1 MKQTNNASLT
11 RILHQWMRSLR
22 PSLGATRR
30 AACAVQIVYPA
41 DLSRL
46 SFGRWRARASSTI
59 ATAMLS
65 VAGARQRPKSGAII
79 ASTDAICGL
88 ITTVTRQLSA
98 LLLALLLGGCGG
110 AGPGD
115 AENAKVDTGKVY
127 RWKMVTTWPA
137 NFPVFQEAPEM
148 FAENI
153 RTMSN
158 GRLDIKVFA
167 GGELVPAL
175 QVFDAVS
182 QGAVEMGHGSA
193 YYWAGKVPAAQFFS
207 TVPFGMEHK
216 GVEAWLY
223 HGGGLE
229 LWNEL
234 YEPFNVI
241 ALPIGN
247 TGVQMGGWFNKK
259 IETIADLKGL
269 RMRIP
274 GLGGKVLDRAGGN
287 PVLMSGG
294 EVYTAL
300 ERGTIDATEWVGPLH
315 DLRLG
320 LNRAASYYYYPG
332 WHEPGTVMELLI
344 NKARW
349 DSLPA
354 DLQNIVEQAAA
365 ANSVWAYSAMEYH
378 NSQALEELFMK
389 KNVQVLPFPPDVL
402 QELRAITVQTLADE
416 ADKDPDFKRVYEA
429 YMSFQEAYQPWHRLT
444 SQALEN

>member
-1 MKQTNNASLT
+1 M
-11 RILHQWMRSLR
+11 
-22 PSLGATRR
+22 
-30 AACAVQIVYPA
+30 
-41 DLSRL
+41 
-46 SFGRWRARASSTI
+46 
-59 ATAMLS
+59 
-65 VAGARQRPKSGAII
+65 QRF
-79 ASTDAICGL
+79 L
-88 ITTVTRQLSA
+88 F
-98 LLLALLLGGCGG
+98 LLLAGALNACGSGGPEE
-110 AGPGD
+110 AANP
-115 AENAKVDTGKVY
+115 AIDTGKVY

-148 FAENI
+148 FAENV
-153 RTMSN
+153 RVMSN
-158 GRLDIKVFA
+158 GRLDINVFA

-207 TVPFGMEHK
+207 TVPFGMEQK

-241 ALPIGN
+241 ALPMGN
-247 TGVQMGGWFNKK
+247 SGVQMGGWFNKR
-259 IETIADLKGL
+259 IESIDDLKGL

-287 PVLMSGG
+287 PILMSGG
-294 EVYTAL
+294 ELYTAL

-320 LNRAASYYYYPG
+320 LNRAATYYYYPG
-332 WHEPGTVMELLI
+332 WHEPGSELELLI
-344 NKARW
+344 NRARW

-354 DLQNIVEQAAA
+354 DLQQIVKQAAA
-365 ANSVWAYSAMEYH
+365 ATSAWTFSAMEYH
-378 NSQALEELFMK
+378 NSQALKELSGK
-389 KNVQVLPFPPDVL
+389 KNVQVLPFPQDVL
-402 QELRAITVQTLADE
+402 QALRAVTRETLESE
-416 ADKDPDFKRVYEA
+416 AEKDPEFKRVYESYLA
-429 YMSFQEAYQPWHRLT
+429 FQDSYQPWHRLT
-444 SQALEN
+444 SKALETE

>member
-1 MKQTNNASLT
+1 MTHKFRTPIKFGSSISLFE
-11 RILHQWMRSLR
+11 
-22 PSLGATRR
+22 
-30 AACAVQIVYPA
+30 
-41 DLSRL
+41 RL
-46 SFGRWRARASSTI
+46 F
-59 ATAMLS
+59 
-65 VAGARQRPKSGAII
+65 
-79 ASTDAICGL
+79 C
-88 ITTVTRQLSA
+88 
-98 LLLALLLGGCGG
+98 LLLAVLLGACGNDTQVEG
-110 AGPGD
+110 GTAI
-115 AENAKVDTGKVY
+115 VDTGRIY

-148 FAENI
+148 FAENV
-153 RTMSN
+153 RVMSN

-167 GGELVPAL
+167 GSELVPAL

-207 TVPFGMEHK
+207 TVPFGMEQK

-287 PVLMSGG
+287 PVLMSAG

-320 LNRAASYYYYPG
+320 LNRAATFYYYPG
-332 WHEPGTVMELLI
+332 WHEPGAVLELLI
-344 NKARW
+344 NRTRW
-349 DSLPA
+349 DMLPA
-354 DLQNIVEQAAA
+354 DLQKIVRQAAA
-365 ANSVWAYSAMEYH
+365 ATSAWTFSALEYR
-378 NSQALEELFMK
+378 NSQALKELSTK
-389 KNVQVLPFPPDVL
+389 KNVTVLPFPPEVME
-402 QELRAITVQTLADE
+402 ELRVITTQTLEDE
-416 ADKDPDFKRVYEA
+416 AGKDADFRRVYEA
-429 YMSFQEAYQPWHRLT
+429 YKSFQDTYHPWHQLT

>member
-1 MKQTNNASLT
+1 MKQDNDPALMKT
-11 RILHQWMRSLR
+11 
-22 PSLGATRR
+22 
-30 AACAVQIVYPA
+30 AAGGFLC
-41 DLSRL
+41 
-46 SFGRWRARASSTI
+46 
-59 ATAMLS
+59 
-65 VAGARQRPKSGAII
+65 
-79 ASTDAICGL
+79 
-88 ITTVTRQLSA
+88 
-98 LLLALLLGGCGG
+98 LLLALALVSCGQRSVEDGGRA

-115 AENAKVDTGKVY
+115 KVY

-137 NFPVFQEAPEM
+137 NFPVFQEGPEL
-148 FAENI
+148 FAENVHI
-153 RTMSN
+153 MSN
-158 GRLDIKVFA
+158 GRLDITVFA

-207 TVPFGMEHK
+207 TVPFGMEQK
-216 GVEAWLY
+216 GMEAWLY

-241 ALPIGN
+241 ALPAGN

-259 IETIADLKGL
+259 IESIADLRGL

-287 PVLMSGG
+287 PVLMAGG
-294 EVYTAL
+294 ELYTAL

-332 WHEPGTVMELLI
+332 WHEPGTELELLI

-354 DLQNIVEQAAA
+354 DLQQIVRQAAA
-365 ANSVWAYSAMEYH
+365 ATGAWIFSAQEYH
-378 NSQALEELFMK
+378 NSQALKQLSLK
-389 KNVQVLPFPPDVL
+389 KNVQVLPFPEEVMN
-402 QELRAITVQTLADE
+402 ELRAVTRQTLAAE
-416 ADKDPDFKRVYEA
+416 AEKDPDFRRVYEA
-429 YMSFQEAYQPWHRLT
+429 YQSFREDYQPWHKLT
-444 SQALEN
+444 SAALEGGE

>member
-1 MKQTNNASLT
+1 MKDNNNTSPAK
-11 RILHQWMRSLR
+11 R
-22 PSLGATRR
+22 ARR
-30 AACAVQIVYPA
+30 
-41 DLSRL
+41 RL
-46 SFGRWRARASSTI
+46 SS
-59 ATAMLS
+59 
-65 VAGARQRPKSGAII
+65 
-79 ASTDAICGL
+79 
-88 ITTVTRQLSA
+88 
-98 LLLALLLGGCGG
+98 LLLAIILGGCGG
-110 AGPGD
+110 GD
-115 AENAKVDTGKVY
+115 AGNDTGSNIDTGKIY

-148 FAENI
+148 LAENI
-153 RTMSN
+153 RVMSN
-158 GRLDIKVFA
+158 GRLDITVFA

-207 TVPFGMEHK
+207 TVPFGMEQK

-247 TGVQMGGWFNKK
+247 SGVQMGGWFNKK
-259 IETIADLKGL
+259 IETIDDLKGL

-287 PVLMSGG
+287 PILMSGG
-294 EVYTAL
+294 ELYTAL

-320 LNRAASYYYYPG
+320 LNRAATYYYYPG
-332 WHEPGTVMELLI
+332 WHEPGAELELLI
-344 NKARW
+344 NRARW

-354 DLQNIVEQAAA
+354 DLQQIVKQAAVA
-365 ANSVWAYSAMEYH
+365 TGAWTFSAMEYH
-378 NSQALEELFMK
+378 NSRALKELSGK
-389 KNVQVLPFPPDVL
+389 KNVQVLPFPQDVL
-402 QELRAITVQTLADE
+402 QALRGVTRQTLESE
-416 ADKDPDFKRVYEA
+416 AEKDPEFKRVYESYLA
-429 YMSFQEAYQPWHRLT
+429 FQDSYQPWHRLT
-444 SQALEN
+444 SKALETD